1 MYLTY
6 IITFFY
12 LIIAIVKFFLCEM
25 YLVLQNMDKNLSLVK
40 ICFGNKVFMV
50 FIYYY
55 ILYSTIFQQD
65 SFLIF

>member
-12 LIIAIVKFFLCEM
+12 VIIAIVKFFLCEM